1 MQIIAVLSLA
11 LIVAVASASAEVFTG
26 NATTYGL
33 DDAIGGACS
42 VRRAPSGV
50 TAGLFVA
57 MNKQQYG
64 DSSAC
69 SRCISLTGPSATVTT
84 YVADLCSECGHGN
97 LDLNTAL
104 WNKVVGGDPRIE
116 DISWSFV
123 ACPKDDVAF
132 CLKEGSNSYWLAL
145 QVTNSA
151 NGIDAIEIAGQD
163 ASVIGITSF
172 YQLSP
177 STPVDMDSLAV
188 TITSTSGET
197 SSYTVS
203 SDDYSGCES
212 PAASSDTSTPS
223 ATTTTTT
230 TTVTVGVEQETAWRS
245 YRRRRTKLY

>member
-1 MQIIAVLSLA
+1 MRINVVLPLVLLVGA
-11 LIVAVASASAEVFTG
+11 TAASSNVFIG

-42 VRRAPSGV
+42 ARRAPSGV
-50 TAGLFVA
+50 SAGLFVA

-123 ACPKDDVAF
+123 SCPEDDVAF

-145 QVTNSA
+145 QVTNSVD
-151 NGIDAIEIAGQD
+151 GIDAMKIAGQE

-177 STPVDMDSLAV
+177 STPVDMDLLAV
-188 TITSTSGET
+188 TITSNSGET
-197 SSYTVS
+197 SSHTISSGDFGGCASTVS
-203 SDDYSGCES
+203 S
-212 PAASSDTSTPS
+212 SDSITPS
-223 ATTTTTT
+223 TTATTIA
-230 TTVTVGVEQETAWRS
+230 TVTVGVEQETAWRS
-245 YRRRRTKLY
+245 YRRRHTKLY